1 MKKLVLITGAVLIAC
16 VFAGSFAASPQ
27 PRTAAAAI
35 AETTA
40 PQADGGFVIR
50 DSGGR
55 IAVFRRGESAP
66 LLVTQTLTESL
77 PRAEAQYRHHRG
89 PSENPRRH
97 RSPRPANPRKASGR
111 LLQLAT

>member
-66 LLVTQTLTESL
+66 LLVTQTLTESR
-77 PRAEAQYRHHRG
+77 PRADAKKIREGIEVPDRQTL
-89 PSENPRRH
+89 E
-97 RSPRPANPRKASGR
+97 K
-111 LLQLAT
+111 LLEDYCS